1 MFSRLTEKQIEE
13 KAQFIGNFIKAK
25 NAADGSAVDANSN
38 VTQKSMATMEAE
50 LYKDYTI
57 QVNRK
62 LVHDKIE
69 ELYDKETA
77 DQYINDLNNHLI
89 YTHDES
95 STKPYTYSPDEIVQ
109 AVYNDKNYL
118 ISFKNLYELCK
129 EEEYE
134 AEKDMVWCKNPLNM
148 YVVDKS
154 GLTHVTRLT
163 RKVNTRQMVRVVTS
177 DGHDII
183 VTDNHPMIVNSAKG
197 TVEAGKCLG
206 EKQYTSINSLKFG
219 SKEFIIHESKVE
231 DGFFDFTDESLK
243 HAMENDFFTS
253 DKPLEMSAGF
263 RTNDREE
270 ANMFAYRAR
279 LLGYKVKQEFLEHTD
294 EYGVVVYREDVPYN
308 GETKVVSVSIPN
320 EIYDYIYDITTESH
334 TFIANGLYVHNCAS
348 ISLYPFLLEGTKCL
362 GGVSKAPKNLQSF
375 NGSFVNFVY
384 QVASDFAGACESY
397 DQPLIFKNKAGW
409 THAKPIGEV
418 VSSFPLDNKFISH
431 GEEWEYSDVTGLS
444 VYENGKY
451 VNVPRVYRRKYDD
464 NIYYIKTKTGKE
476 VKCSK
481 DHKFKVIYKG
491 REIEVRAEDLVVG
504 DTVVNTMNNFTIDTE
519 CDEFLKGQLIG
530 AIAGDGT
537 ITNEYYCRLS
547 YGASKTGMTE
557 FLYKAF
563 TTLYN
568 KEGTQGNGHDCLDY
582 LVSGKEI
589 VKDIRSYFVGDNY
602 DSYHKHIDVTK
613 YTLEFLVGFV
623 DGLMA
628 TDGCYSSSLCLSLAN
643 KELVN
648 NVKDILS
655 MININIDHIGE
666 TPAHDNK
673 SAMFTLYAP
682 VRTKRFLPLTCTR
695 RSNNKKFVNATAK
708 DVLYVGKSALV
719 TSRPS
724 KNSLYDYNSQVK
736 VSSDYDTDVI
746 IEITTR
752 KNEYKYVYE
761 IETESHWYSAGGI
774 LTHNCA
780 TVEYLHMFD
789 WFARN
794 QYGENYLDT
803 HKKEIAQ
810 EFQGTV
816 YALNQP
822 ASARGRM
829 LPLSI

>member
-1 MFSRLTEKQIEE
+1 MFSRLTDKQIEE
-13 KAQFIGNFIKAK
+13 KAKFIGNFIKAK

-57 QVNRK
+57 QINRK

-77 DQYINDLNNHLI
+77 DQYIDDLNNHLI

-129 EEEYE
+129 EKEYE

-177 DGHDII
+177 DGHDIV
-183 VTDNHPMIVNSAKG
+183 VTDNHPMIVNSGRG

-206 EKQYTSINSLKFG
+206 EKQYTSTNSLKFG
-219 SKEFIIHESKVE
+219 SKEFIIHESKAGN
-231 DGFFDFTDESLK
+231 GFFDFTEESLK
-243 HAMENDFFTS
+243 YTMENDFFTS

-279 LLGYKVKQEFLEHTD
+279 LLGYKVKQEFLEHTN

-384 QVASDFAGACESY
+384 QVASDYAGACLYYS
-397 DQPLIFKNKAGW
+397 QPIVVNNKEI
-409 THAKPIGEV
+409 PIGEFVDKYDTCHTVSTSDGDWMFADVDDSCV
-418 VSSFPLDNKFISH
+418 VDVAYK
-431 GEEWEYSDVTGLS
+431 GENTSPI
-444 VYENGKY
+444 K
-451 VNVPRVYRRKYDD
+451 RVYKRKYDD
-464 NIYYIKTKTGKE
+464 LIYTITTESGAS
-476 VKCSK
+476 VMCSR
-481 DHKFKVIYKG
+481 DHIFAVDCGELLTLQKKASELWEGMY
-491 REIEVRAEDLVVG
+491 L
-504 DTVVNTMNNFTIDTE
+504 VNTK
-519 CDEFLKGQLIG
+519 LG
-530 AIAGDGT
+530 
-537 ITNEYYCRLS
+537 CRD
-547 YGASKTGMTE
+547 KI
-557 FLYKAF
+557 
-563 TTLYN
+563 
-568 KEGTQGNGHDCLDY
+568 
-582 LVSGKEI
+582 KEI
-589 VKDIRSYFVGDNY
+589 
-602 DSYHKHIDVTK
+602 HT
-613 YTLEFLVGFV
+613 
-623 DGLMA
+623 
-628 TDGCYSSSLCLSLAN
+628 
-643 KELVN
+643 
-648 NVKDILS
+648 
-655 MININIDHIGE
+655 NIN
-666 TPAHDNK
+666 
-673 SAMFTLYAP
+673 
-682 VRTKRFLPLTCTR
+682 
-695 RSNNKKFVNATAK
+695 
-708 DVLYVGKSALV
+708 
-719 TSRPS
+719 
-724 KNSLYDYNSQVK
+724 
-736 VSSDYDTDVI
+736 
-746 IEITTR
+746 TTG
-752 KNEYKYVYE
+752 YVYE
-761 IETESHWYSAGGI
+761 IETECHWYSTGGI